1 MNNEDFAEDF
11 LWGIVLV
18 RRNTQSSIAVALP
31 KSLNSELNYVTM
43 ADLPTEETFEAIAQ
57 WAEMEFE
64 GWESVTL
71 LPRFDKVEK

>member
-11 LWGIVLV
+11 VWGMALV

-31 KSLNSELNYVTM
+31 QSLNSELNYVTM
-43 ADLPTEETFEAIAQ
+43 ADLPTEKTFQAITE

-64 GWESVTL
+64 GWETVAL
-71 LPRFDKVEK
+71 LPRFDKVKK

>member
-11 LWGIVLV
+11 IWGMALV

-43 ADLPTEETFEAIAQ
+43 GELI
-57 WAEMEFE
+57 
-64 GWESVTL
+64 
-71 LPRFDKVEK
+71 